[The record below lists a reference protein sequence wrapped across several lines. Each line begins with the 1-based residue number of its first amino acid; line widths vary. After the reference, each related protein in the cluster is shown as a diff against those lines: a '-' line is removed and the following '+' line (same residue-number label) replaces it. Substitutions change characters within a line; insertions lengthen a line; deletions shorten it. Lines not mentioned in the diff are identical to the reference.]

1 MKGWRLSWFEA
12 ASGMPA
18 RAAHLATEIEANDA
32 DGAKQAAL
40 QNLNE
45 GERKKY
51 RCKAKAIKQ
60 DASAPKPGPEP
71 VDA

>member
-1 MKGWRLSWFEA
+1 MERWQLSWFD
-12 ASGMPA
+12 ASSGTPS

-45 GERKKY
+45 SERKKY